1 LRNGDELRVLTAKGH
16 VPPAAWERIAV
27 TGRARAAIRRA
38 SRDATRRQYSQLGR
52 RLIESAAERLGLA
65 YQDERLKKSLPRLA
79 HRSVEDV
86 HAAVGRNELAT
97 NDVLRAMFPEATIV
111 EPVAGPR
118 PVNRLVRATNEDG
131 WFNLSRVMSL
141 KFRWPGSAAQP
152 VVAVAANSSE
162 GGASAIPIRGLN
174 NDMPI
179 AWDEG
184 GAIPGDRIVG
194 VLTEGAGI
202 KIYQIH
208 SPKLADVEHERWIDV
223 TWDINPERPERF
235 PAKIRVTVLNKP
247 GTLAQVAQVIGEADG
262 NIDALRMTNRAAD
275 FTDMAIDLEVWDLT
289 HLNEILSGLRAK
301 PAVSKAERVYV

>member
-1 LRNGDELRVLTAKGH
+1 MRRKLSRNLLPTA
-16 VPPAAWERIAV
+16 
-27 TGRARAAIRRA
+27 
-38 SRDATRRQYSQLGR
+38 AT
-52 RLIESAAERLGLA
+52 SAAG
-65 YQDERLKKSLPRLA
+65 
-79 HRSVEDV
+79 
-86 HAAVGRNELAT
+86 
-97 NDVLRAMFPEATIV
+97 
-111 EPVAGPR
+111 
-118 PVNRLVRATNEDG
+118 
-131 WFNLSRVMSL
+131 
-141 KFRWPGSAAQP
+141 
-152 VVAVAANSSE
+152 
-162 GGASAIPIRGLN
+162 AIPIRGLK

-202 KIYQIH
+202 RIYQIH

-235 PAKIRVTVLNKP
+235 PAKIKVTVLNKP

-275 FTDMAIDLEVWDLT
+275 FTDMQIDLEVWDLT